1 MGKALSFENK
11 VVAVTGASGTMGRA
25 LMAELL
31 RQGAKP
37 IALTTSPQANFTDE
51 IRVVPWQS
59 GQEQALQSP
68 FREVD
73 ILIINHGINVH
84 GARTSEAIA
93 QSLEVN
99 SLSVLALIDTFIAAA
114 EPSTAAAKE
123 IWINTS
129 EAEVGPAFSPLYEIS
144 KRLVGD
150 LITLKRQDA
159 PCTIRK
165 IILGPFKSNLN
176 PIGVMSAEW
185 VAKLVVRL
193 AQSDCRNII
202 VTINPF
208 TYLAFPVK
216 EVVQSIYFR
225 LFSRAT

>member
-1 MGKALSFENK
+1 MGKSLSLNNK

-25 LMAELL
+25 LIAELQ

-37 IALTTSPQANFTDE
+37 IALTTSPQSKFSPE

-59 GQEQALQSP
+59 DQVAALQP
-68 FREVD
+68 ELIDVD

-84 GARTSEAIA
+84 GARTPAAIA

-99 SLSVLALIDTFIAAA
+99 SLSVLALMDAFIAAA
-114 EPSTAAAKE
+114 ANAIAEKE
-123 IWINTS
+123 IWVNTS
-129 EAEVGPAFSPLYEIS
+129 EAEVSPALSPLYEIS

-176 PIGVMSAEW
+176 PVGVMSADW
-185 VAKLVVRL
+185 VAKRVVFL
-193 AQSDCRNII
+193 AQRDCRNII
-202 VTINPF
+202 VTINPL
-208 TYLAFPVK
+208 TYLAFPLK
-216 EVVQSIYFR
+216 EIAQSIYFR
-225 LFSRAT
+225 LFSRST

>member
-1 MGKALSFENK
+1 MGKALTFENR

-25 LMAELL
+25 LIAELL

-37 IALTTSPQANFTDE
+37 IALTTSPQASFSPE
-51 IRVVPWQS
+51 IQVLSWQA
-59 GQEQALQSP
+59 GQESALRSH
-68 FREVD
+68 FHDVD

-84 GARTSEAIA
+84 GDRTAAAIA
-93 QSLEVN
+93 KSLEVN
-99 SLSVLALIDTFIAAA
+99 SLSVLALMDTFIAAT
-114 EPSTAAAKE
+114 ETATVAAKE

-144 KRLVGD
+144 KRLIGD

-176 PIGVMSAEW
+176 PIGVMSADW
-185 VAKLVVRL
+185 VAKTVITL
-193 AQSDCRNII
+193 AKRDCHNII
-202 VTINPF
+202 VTINPL
-208 TYLAFPVK
+208 TYLALPIK
-216 EVVQSIYFR
+216 EIVQSIYFR
-225 LFSRAT
+225 LFSRGT